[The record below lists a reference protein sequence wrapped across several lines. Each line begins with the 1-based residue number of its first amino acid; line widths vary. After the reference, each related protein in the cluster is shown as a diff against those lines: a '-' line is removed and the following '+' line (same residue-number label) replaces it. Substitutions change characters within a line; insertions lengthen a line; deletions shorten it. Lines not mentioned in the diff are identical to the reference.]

1 MPLAIEDPTDDQM
14 TDKKPNKKTSSKPG
28 KLPSDLPGDL
38 NEIDNNHVWHPF
50 TRMLEWD
57 SSDKLIIDKASGNYL
72 IDTEGNKYLDATSSL
87 WVTVHGHRRPEI
99 DRAIRAQLN
108 KVAHSTLLGL
118 GGVSSIELARELV
131 KVTPKGLSR
140 IFFSDNGST
149 AVEAALKIAYHYQQT
164 KGNLKGSA
172 PLKFIAF
179 TGAYHGD
186 TVGAMSVG
194 EIDKFVAR
202 YNPLIFKSHR
212 APYADCYRCPVKA
225 TYPKCKLKCLEKLEA
240 ILKRNPESIA
250 AIIIEPLVQGA
261 AGMITSPPG
270 FLKGVARLAKKYK
283 ALLIADEVAT
293 GFGRTGTLFA
303 VEAEEVVPDILC
315 IAKGLTGGYLPLA
328 ATITNEKIYKSF
340 LGTKK
345 DPDAFYH
352 GHTYTGNPLGS
363 EAAIANLKIFEKEGT
378 IKKIQPMIELLSELL
393 APLNDLA
400 QVGNIRQRGLMAG
413 IEVVQD
419 KASKKSYP
427 SKLRVGERIC
437 KEAEKYGVLTR
448 PLMDTIVILPPLSI
462 KKTELRR
469 IVDAIKKSIITIT
482 ERSN

>member
-1 MPLAIEDPTDDQM
+1 MIE
-14 TDKKPNKKTSSKPG
+14 KKSAKKTSSKR
-28 KLPSDLPGDL
+28 
-38 NEIDNNHVWHPF
+38 NELRKIDNNHVWHPF

-57 SSDKLIIDKASGNYL
+57 NSETLIIEKALGNYL

-99 DRAIRAQLN
+99 DRAVKAQLGR
-108 KVAHSTLLGL
+108 VAHSTLLGL
-118 GGVSSIELARELV
+118 GGVSSIELARELI
-131 KVTPKGLSR
+131 KVTPKGLDR

-149 AVEAALKIAYHYQQT
+149 AVEAALKIAYHFQQT
-164 KGNLKGSA
+164 KDKTKK
-172 PLKFIAF
+172 PRKLKFIAF

-202 YNPLIFKSHR
+202 YNPLIFKAHR
-212 APYADCYRCPVKA
+212 APYAYCYRCPVKA
-225 TYPKCKLKCLEKLEA
+225 TYPECKLKCLMKLEA
-240 ILKRNPESIA
+240 ILKKNPDNIA

-270 FLKGVARLAKKYK
+270 FLKGVARLAKRYK

-303 VEAEEVVPDILC
+303 CEAEDVVPDILC

-328 ATITNEKIYKSF
+328 ATLTNERIYKSF

-345 DPDAFYH
+345 NPDAFYH
-352 GHTYTGNPLGS
+352 GHTYTGNPLGC
-363 EAAIANLKIFEKEGT
+363 EAAKANLEIFHREDT
-378 IKKIQPMIELLSELL
+378 IKKIQPKIELLAELL
-393 APLNDLA
+393 VPLRELKH
-400 QVGNIRQRGLMAG
+400 VGDIRQRGLMAG
-413 IEVVQD
+413 VEVVMEKD
-419 KASKKSYP
+419 SKKSYP
-427 SKLRVGERIC
+427 SSRRIGERIC

-462 KKTELRR
+462 RKTELKR
-469 IVDAIKKSIITIT
+469 IVEAIRSSIITIT
-482 ERSN
+482 EGRA